1 MLVLIQAFVLLELLR
16 HLERMST
23 SRWHFSHLPPL
34 PRLPNTPPFNYALD
48 ILFSLN
54 LFLSYFLHQFL
65 SLFVSLSMSLFF
77 SHSPSLSLTP
87 SPFLSL
93 CPPSFHYR
101 PPHSPAILSL
111 ARDLLSYSP
120 LLTICMSGSCAA
132 SVLRSW
138 PTENKALPCV
148 VDLGKRTR
156 RYYRLKCPLEI
167 LFPIFEGLD
176 EVFSFVVN
184 IYTAILGALLSA
196 LTCCGLL
203 LLPVIEIKID
213 AFFFKKEK
221 WVYPRTHTLSL
232 FLVIYHSWRND
243 VKENF

>member
-23 SRWHFSHLPPL
+23 SRWHFSHLPLAFPTL
-34 PRLPNTPPFNYALD
+34 LHLRPWYS
-48 ILFSLN
+48 LFSQILV
-54 LFLSYFLHQFL
+54 FVLSP
-65 SLFVSLSMSLFF
+65 SVSLPVFLSLFF

-93 CPPSFHYR
+93 CPPSFHSR

-167 LFPIFEGLD
+167 LFPFFEGLD
-176 EVFSFVVN
+176 EVFSFAVN
-184 IYTAILGALLSA
+184 IYTAILGA
-196 LTCCGLL
+196 
-203 LLPVIEIKID
+203 
-213 AFFFKKEK
+213 
-221 WVYPRTHTLSL
+221 
-232 FLVIYHSWRND
+232 
-243 VKENF
+243 